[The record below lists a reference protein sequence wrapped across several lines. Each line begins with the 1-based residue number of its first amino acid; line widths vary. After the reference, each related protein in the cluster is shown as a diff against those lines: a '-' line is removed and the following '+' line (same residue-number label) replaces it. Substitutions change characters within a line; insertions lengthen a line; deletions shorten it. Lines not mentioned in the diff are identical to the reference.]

1 MSTPTEKI
9 QYFDTLRALATVAVI
24 IIHVSSPVLKMTYL
38 REMDF
43 WWIGNIFN
51 SFMRFAVP
59 MFLMLSGAT
68 LLHKNYSLSEFYKKR
83 LVRVFIPL
91 IFWMIVYWL
100 YRWIML
106 SPKLQPHIFSDISR
120 WAVNLFLNEGV
131 SKHLWY
137 VYMILFLY
145 IFIPFISKIVQKANN
160 IYLLVFLFAWIVLC
174 MLTYNLNLSFY
185 KWTGDY
191 QYKLLGYLEYS
202 GFLVLGYFLSQIKL
216 NFKGNKSIYF
226 LAYLI
231 TVAISA
237 LVAYFVSKHDHQL
250 NLRIYSYFSF
260 NTIIQTVA
268 LFMFVKEIH
277 IKDNILEKIMTT
289 ISAYS
294 YGIYLVHIIV
304 IGVLFRNGIYWSFA
318 NPLISL
324 PLLTVFVLISSWL
337 IIYLI
342 RKIPGGKYVS
352 G

>member
-1 MSTPTEKI
+1 MSTQTEKI

-51 SFMRFAVP
+51 SFTRFAVP

-68 LLHKNYSLSEFYKKR
+68 LLNKSYSLSEFYKKR

-91 IFWMIVYWL
+91 IFWMTVYWL
-100 YRWIML
+100 YRWTML
-106 SPKLQPHIFSDISR
+106 SPKLQPHTFNNISR
-120 WAVNLFLNEGV
+120 WAVDLFLNEGV

-145 IFIPFISKIVQKANN
+145 IFIPFISKIVQKASNK
-160 IYLLVFLFAWIVLC
+160 YLLIFLFVWIVLC

-185 KWTGDY
+185 IWTGDY

-202 GFLVLGYFLSQIKL
+202 GFLILGYFLSQIKL
-216 NFKGNKSIYF
+216 DFKGNKSIYF

-250 NLRIYSYFSF
+250 NLRIYSYFSL

-268 LFMFVKEIH
+268 LFMFIKEIH
-277 IKDNILEKIMTT
+277 IKNKILEKITTT